1 MPQPQLSKT
10 FIDRV
15 PFFYGWVVL
24 ISVCCAGFSRQ
35 GPAVATLSIFVTPMT
50 TEFGWSRTAIS
61 GAVSLGG
68 VLAALLS
75 PAIGTYLDRAG
86 ARSVLCLAVLSTAVT
101 TMLLPFT
108 ESIFIFYFLFCLAR
122 MNFAGPYDLGI
133 YGAVNNWFIRR
144 RSFATAVVNLAQM
157 AGLVAMPIIA
167 QVAILYSNW
176 RGGWLAI
183 GLTILLVGFI
193 PVWLFMIR
201 RPEDVGLQPDGPSSG
216 SPESKSSL
224 QKPQRTVEPTFNR
237 RQAISTPAFWLLSL
251 FTILVYPVQAGVS
264 LHQAPHLIE
273 CGLDPTVAA
282 TVVSTFSLVSAIVG
296 FGLGF
301 WPSTFPLRFV
311 LGATGIA
318 LGTSSLLMLNIAS
331 PIDAYV
337 ASAVFGI
344 GIGGLLTALPLA
356 WANYFGRKNFG
367 SIRGA
372 ALTMQV
378 LAQASG
384 PLLSGAFRDITGTY
398 NLSLT
403 FFAVLAFSG
412 AVIGVV
418 ARPPKLSVEVPDQ

>member
-15 PFFYGWVVL
+15 PFFYGGGVL

-101 TMLLPFT
+101 IMLLPFT

-183 GLTILLVGFI
+183 GLMILLVGFI

-224 QKPQRTVEPTFNR
+224 Q
-237 RQAISTPAFWLLSL
+237 
-251 FTILVYPVQAGVS
+251 
-264 LHQAPHLIE
+264 
-273 CGLDPTVAA
+273 
-282 TVVSTFSLVSAIVG
+282 
-296 FGLGF
+296 
-301 WPSTFPLRFV
+301 
-311 LGATGIA
+311 
-318 LGTSSLLMLNIAS
+318 
-331 PIDAYV
+331 
-337 ASAVFGI
+337 
-344 GIGGLLTALPLA
+344 
-356 WANYFGRKNFG
+356 
-367 SIRGA
+367 
-372 ALTMQV
+372 
-378 LAQASG
+378 
-384 PLLSGAFRDITGTY
+384 
-398 NLSLT
+398 
-403 FFAVLAFSG
+403 
-412 AVIGVV
+412 
-418 ARPPKLSVEVPDQ
+418 